1 MMKLSKRGLE
11 LIKDFEQF
19 RSKPYL
25 DTAGIPTIGYGTT
38 YYSDGKK
45 VTLKDKPTTK
55 RKASWILRE
64 QIANHY
70 ATAVVRYSQVE
81 MTQNQFDALVS
92 FAYNVG
98 IYALQKST
106 LLKYHNQKKFK
117 KAANEFLRWD
127 HAGGKRLRGL
137 TIRRASERFL
147 YKLEE
152 C

>member
-1 MMKLSKRGLE
+1 MYKLSKRGLE

-25 DTAGIPTIGYGTT
+25 DAAGIPTIGYGTT
-38 YYSDGKK
+38 YYSDGRK
-45 VTLKDKPTTK
+45 VTLSDKPITK
-55 RKASWILRE
+55 KQASWMLRE

-70 ATAVVRYSQVE
+70 AAAVNRYSQVE
-81 MTQNQFDALVS
+81 MTQNQFDAIVS

-117 KAANEFLRWD
+117 KASNEFLRWD

-137 TIRRASERFL
+137 TIRRATERCL
-147 YKLEE
+147 YRL
-152 C
+152 